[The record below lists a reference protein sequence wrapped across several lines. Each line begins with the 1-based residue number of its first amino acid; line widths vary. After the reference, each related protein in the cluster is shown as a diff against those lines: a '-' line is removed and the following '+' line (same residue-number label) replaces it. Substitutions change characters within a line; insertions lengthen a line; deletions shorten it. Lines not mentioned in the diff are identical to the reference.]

1 MAVGDVFKLVVNQ
14 SLQSSVVQN
23 VLYYRI
29 VTETILGKDID
40 RLKVDF
46 ESVIIVGK
54 WQALVSN
61 GVDFDCISLQK
72 VFPLPLEAAQDFD
85 VGLSGLK
92 ILESLPAMDCVL
104 MQKVNLS
111 VAGVGKKGR
120 MYIAGLPEDDTAQGR
135 LVQTVVN
142 AWGAFATALQD
153 ELAETSSGVYEP
165 GWVTRS
171 TISPFPITGF
181 VKTEVVNL
189 LPRIATQ
196 RRRRTP
202 TQSFST

>member
-14 SLQSSVVQN
+14 TMQASIVQN

-29 VTETILGKDID
+29 VTETIVGKDID
-40 RLKVDF
+40 KLKEAF
-46 ESVIIVGK
+46 EAVVIVAQ

-61 GVDFDCISLQK
+61 ELNFDCISLQK
-72 VFPLPLEAAQDFD
+72 VFPLPLAAAQDFD
-85 VGLSGLK
+85 VGLVGTRNA
-92 ILESLPAMDCVL
+92 ESLPATDSVL
-104 MQKVNLS
+104 LQKVNLS

-120 MYIAGLPEDDTAQGR
+120 IYIAGLPETDTSLGR
-135 LVQTVVN
+135 LAQSVTN
-142 AWGAFATALQD
+142 GWSLLAEAFQD
-153 ELAETSSGVYEP
+153 ELAETNSGVYEP

-171 TISPFPITGF
+171 TTTPFPITGF
-181 VKTEVVNL
+181 VKVEVVNL

-202 TQSFST
+202 IATFAP